1 MDVQMATTWSAFR
14 LFGLR
19 GWAAAG
25 LGAIATL
32 MLTGIPST
40 IIENPL
46 FVRMTPIRPQ
56 DYVLWVLTALLAG
69 LVVGTYALPGRVTNA
84 GKTLSG
90 GFLSYLATGCPTCNK
105 LVVLLLG
112 ASGAL
117 TFFEPIQVYI
127 GIASLALLSWALVL
141 RLRSLSRACPVPAP
155 SSQQQGA

>member
-32 MLTGIPST
+32 VLTGIPST

-69 LVVGTYALPGRVTNA
+69 LVVGTYALPGRVTNE

-90 GFLSYLATGCPTCNK
+90 VSSRTWLSAARPAT
-105 LVVLLLG
+105 
-112 ASGAL
+112 S
-117 TFFEPIQVYI
+117 
-127 GIASLALLSWALVL
+127 
-141 RLRSLSRACPVPAP
+141 
-155 SSQQQGA
+155 